1 MRWFLAVASLVFVC
15 SSSVSL
21 KAADG
26 ISASVDSAGKVVFTN
41 EAGEGNA
48 GAFRAPATNSA
59 TRRVVASA
67 TADDTVDL
75 SDKLAPDLP
84 ANGLDGNAVGRDQL
98 DSLIEETAQL
108 HGIDPDLIRAIVK
121 VESNYNPYAVSP
133 QGARGLMQLIPA
145 TAYRFGVRNAFDPRS
160 NLEGGVRY
168 LKYLLG
174 LYGGNL
180 PLSLAAYNAAEAAV
194 SKRGGMP
201 PYRETQNYVRKIL
214 ELYPP
219 RSVVLR
225 PPPDPKVVKF
235 VDSGGVVHFSNTDL
249 P

>member
-1 MRWFLAVASLVFVC
+1 MSKWLTIRWCLPAAWLVLLCSFPLTLRAAS
-15 SSSVSL
+15 
-21 KAADG
+21 G

-41 EAGEGNA
+41 EGAGGTSGTSLALSANSEG
-48 GAFRAPATNSA
+48 
-59 TRRVVASA
+59 RRVVASA
-67 TADDTVDL
+67 TADASDSPSDDL
-75 SDKLAPDLP
+75 VP
-84 ANGLDGNAVGRDQL
+84 ALSPASGRDQL
-98 DSLIEETAQL
+98 DSLIEETAGL
-108 HGIDPDLIRAIVK
+108 HGVDPDLVRAIVQ

-145 TAYRFGVRNAFDPRS
+145 TAYRFGVRNAFDQRS
-160 NLEGGVRY
+160 NLDGGVRY

-180 PLSLAAYNAAEAAV
+180 PLSLAAYNAGEAAV
-194 SKRGGMP
+194 SSRGGVP
-201 PYRETQNYVRKIL
+201 PYRETQNYVRRIL